1 METITN
7 YLFLKAPHKKQVY
20 FLMVIIS
27 AIYLLNFHVNDI
39 WTPNESFY
47 AEAVR
52 EMFES
57 GNFLEFFYN
66 YEPRYNKPPLTY
78 WLIAGSSSIF
88 GLNEFGTRLPIV
100 LLGIGSV
107 WLTYLLGK
115 LLYGNKG
122 GLYAMVMM
130 AFSVQ
135 LLAVKQYASPEIP
148 LTFFFTLTMYFFI
161 RGYKER
167 RLKYLLLSYV
177 ALGLSVLTKG
187 FPYIIVISGIIG
199 LFILLDGP
207 IKWSRIW
214 NEIKFLKLPLG
225 IPIFML
231 IGLSWIIFMYLKDGQ
246 EFWEVY
252 YRETF
257 GRALSKS
264 TNGPKPFFYLE
275 VISWSIIPYSLVFFY
290 ALIKW
295 GKEWRTSSQVLFPF
309 CWLVVMLV
317 IFTFAKGK
325 IPTYMIQAHPAML
338 LMIVPILLNYK
349 PSKTIWKLLWK
360 GSFVLPSFLII
371 AATFYAIYFLKL
383 PTILYSLPVLSL
395 VGFIVWL
402 VKYNTPE
409 WNVMLPFWSITLF
422 LVCFAIYLP
431 RMERFRPYDELGK
444 VINKEYMIDKGIPI
458 QIQKTLIH
466 NVPFY
471 AERFALRDQSIEQI
485 NNYSSTVPTLAL
497 IRDEDLSK
505 LDGFDAI
512 WSGMIYD
519 FSSESQF
526 LKFVLACLDAEKGDL
541 SKFAK
546 YHVVTKGIR

>member
-1 METITN
+1 METLSN
-7 YLFLKAPHKKQVY
+7 YLFLKAPHKKQAY
-20 FLMVIIS
+20 FLMTVIS
-27 AIYLLNFHVNDI
+27 AVYLLNFHVNDI

-57 GNFLEFFYN
+57 GNFFEFFYN

-88 GLNEFGTRLPIV
+88 GLNEFGIRLPIV
-100 LLGIGSV
+100 LLGLGSIWV
-107 WLTYLLGK
+107 TYLIGR
-115 LLYGNKG
+115 LLYGDKG
-122 GLYAMVMM
+122 GLYAMIMM

-148 LTFFFTLTMYFFI
+148 LTFFFTLTMYYFI
-161 RGYKER
+161 KGYKER
-167 RLKYLLLSYV
+167 RLKYLLLSYA

-207 IKWSRIW
+207 LKWSRLW
-214 NEIKFLKLPLG
+214 KEIKFLRLPIG
-225 IPIFML
+225 IPLFLL
-231 IGLSWIIFMYLKDGQ
+231 IGLSWVIFMYLKDGQ

-257 GRALSKS
+257 GRALSKK

-275 VISWSIIPYSLVFFY
+275 VISWSIIPYSAVFFY
-290 ALIKW
+290 ATMKW
-295 GKEWRTSSQVLFPF
+295 LKDWKGASQVLFPF
-309 CWLVVMLV
+309 CWLIVMLV
-317 IFTFAKGK
+317 IFTVAKGK

-338 LMIVPILLNYK
+338 LMIVPLLINYK
-349 PSKTIWKLLWK
+349 PSKTIWKILWK
-360 GSFVLPSFLII
+360 GGFVLPTFLIV
-371 AATFYAIYFLKL
+371 AATFYAIYFLNL
-383 PTILYSLPVLSL
+383 PVILYTLPVVSL
-395 VGFIVWL
+395 VGFIMWIA
-402 VKYNTPE
+402 KHNSPE
-409 WNVMLPFWSITLF
+409 WNVMLPFWSITAF
-422 LVCFAIYLP
+422 LICFAIYLP
-431 RMERFRPYDELGK
+431 RMERFRPYDELGD
-444 VINKEYMIDKGIPI
+444 VINKELVIDKSIPI
-458 QIQKTLIH
+458 RIQKTLIH
-466 NVPFY
+466 NIPFY
-471 AERFALRDQSIEQI
+471 AERFAIRDQSIEDI
-485 NNYSSTVPTLAL
+485 NTHSSNGPTLAL
-497 IRDEDLSK
+497 IRDEDFDK
-505 LDGFDAI
+505 LEGFDSI
-512 WSGMIYD
+512 WNGMIYD